1 MTQHV
6 YGSGPFT
13 TMLGFDTVEVDESA
27 YERLENPRKTMGK
40 WWFNGIYWELPNLVM
55 TNSLQS

>member
-6 YGSGPFT
+6 YGSGPCT

-40 WWFNGIYWELPNLVM
+40 WWFNGI
-55 TNSLQS
+55 